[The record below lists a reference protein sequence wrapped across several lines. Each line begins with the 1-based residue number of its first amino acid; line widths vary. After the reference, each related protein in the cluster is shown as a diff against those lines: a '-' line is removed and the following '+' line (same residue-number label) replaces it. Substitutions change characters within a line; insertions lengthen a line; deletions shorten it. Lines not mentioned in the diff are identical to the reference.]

1 MVALSSIHTSNALIS
16 THLPPHL
23 VCVFLGGTSGIG
35 ESTLKALVS
44 HAVQP
49 KIYLVGRNKASA
61 ERIIEECKGL
71 GPEGY
76 VGGSEVI
83 WLKAD
88 LSRMKA
94 VEGLCE
100 EIKRRESKVNLVFLS
115 TGTPSFDRSLT
126 PEGLHSF
133 LATAYYDRTLLIAH
147 LAPLLLNA
155 SASDSL
161 ARVVSVGCGCD
172 EGIIYPTDFPAL
184 KIPFSA
190 IRGHFGTLTTLT
202 LEALAQNTVDASAG
216 VTFIHANPGLVRT
229 PYQDR
234 MTGWFGVFARTL
246 MWVKKMTGEAIGIEE
261 SGERHLHLL
270 TSARY
275 APGGVP
281 IEDGTLPAIRTNG
294 LRAGDTQANDLD
306 NASNSKPNDVI
317 HRTTM
322 NAVYSLDKN
331 GEPAG
336 QNIVG
341 LLKKYR
347 EEGMIDKIWAW
358 LKNEYDRVG
367 VNLV

>member
-1 MVALSSIHTSNALIS
+1 MVTLSSIHTSNALIS

-49 KIYLVGRNKASA
+49 KIYFVGRNKASA

-71 GPEGY
+71 GPEVY
-76 VGGSEVI
+76 AGGAEVI

-88 LSRMKA
+88 LSKMKA
-94 VEGLCE
+94 VEE
-100 EIKRRESKVNLVFLS
+100 V
-115 TGTPSFDRSLT
+115 LT
-126 PEGLHSF
+126 PEGLHAF

-147 LAPLLLNA
+147 LTPLLLNA

-172 EGIIYPTDFPAL
+172 EGIIYPTDFSAL

-202 LEALAQNTVDASAG
+202 LEALAQNIVDASAG

-281 IEDGTLPAIRTNG
+281 IKDGTLPAIRTNG

-306 NASNSKPNDVI
+306 NARNSKPNDVI

-336 QNIVG
+336 QNIVN

>member
-1 MVALSSIHTSNALIS
+1 MVTLSSIHTSNALIS

-76 VGGSEVI
+76 VGGAEVI

-88 LSRMKA
+88 LSGMKA
-94 VEGLCE
+94 VVG
-100 EIKRRESKVNLVFLS
+100 V
-115 TGTPSFDRSLT
+115 LT
-126 PEGLHSF
+126 PEGLHAF

-147 LAPLLLNA
+147 LTPLLLNA

-234 MTGWFGVFARTL
+234 MTGWFGVFARML

-317 HRTTM
+317 HRTII

-336 QNIVG
+336 QNTVN

>member
-1 MVALSSIHTSNALIS
+1 MVILSLIHTSNSLIS

-61 ERIIEECKGL
+61 ERIIEECRGL
-71 GPEGY
+71 GPQGY
-76 VGGSEVI
+76 IGGAEVI

-88 LSRMKA
+88 LRGMKA
-94 VEGLCE
+94 VEG
-100 EIKRRESKVNLVFLS
+100 V
-115 TGTPSFDRSLT
+115 LT
-126 PEGLHSF
+126 PEGLHAF

-147 LAPLLLNA
+147 LTPLLLNA

-216 VTFIHANPGLVRT
+216 VTFIHANP
-229 PYQDR
+229 
-234 MTGWFGVFARTL
+234 VFARTL

-261 SGERHLHLL
+261 SGE
-270 TSARY
+270 SARY

-281 IEDGTLPAIRTNG
+281 IEDGTSPAIQTNG
-294 LRAGDTQANDLD
+294 SRAGDTQANDV
-306 NASNSKPNDVI
+306 NASNSSPNDVI

-336 QNIVG
+336 QNIVS

-347 EEGMIDKIWAW
+347 EEGMIERIWAW
-358 LKNEYDRVG
+358 LKIG
-367 VNLV
+367 LG

>member
-1 MVALSSIHTSNALIS
+1 MVTLSSIHTSNALIS

-76 VGGSEVI
+76 AGGAEVI

-94 VEGLCE
+94 VEE
-100 EIKRRESKVNLVFLS
+100 V
-115 TGTPSFDRSLT
+115 LT
-126 PEGLHSF
+126 PEGLHAF

-147 LAPLLLNA
+147 LTPLLLNA
-155 SASDSL
+155 SVSDSL

-234 MTGWFGVFARTL
+234 MTGWFGVFARML

-306 NASNSKPNDVI
+306 NARNSKPNDVI

-336 QNIVG
+336 QNIVN

-358 LKNEYDRVG
+358 LKNVYDRVG